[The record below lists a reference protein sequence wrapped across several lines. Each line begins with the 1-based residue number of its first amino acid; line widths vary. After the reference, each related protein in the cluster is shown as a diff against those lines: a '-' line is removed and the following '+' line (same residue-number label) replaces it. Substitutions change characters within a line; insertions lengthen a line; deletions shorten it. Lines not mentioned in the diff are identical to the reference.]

1 MEVERFLQQPNT
13 TPQPATTSR
22 ATAGFAL
29 SLIAGILVLIQ
40 GIVRMLRGELV
51 IIGLLDEFRRRIL
64 GGLALEVVGAIA
76 VVFGIL
82 ILVGAILIYKPGNET
97 AGGIIVLLF
106 SVLSILTGGGYLVGF
121 LLGII
126 GGVLGL
132 AKK

>member
-1 MEVERFLQQPNT
+1 
-13 TPQPATTSR
+13 
-22 ATAGFAL
+22 
-29 SLIAGILVLIQ
+29 
-40 GIVRMLRGELV
+40 MLRGELV